1 MTAIFSIIR
10 IKLITRP
17 QLLFVGFSVFTCL
30 TLSTPCF
37 SQVRG
42 ENKKEKIKLDHAD
55 ELEGDKRNGEK
66 VNILRGNVA
75 FSQKT
80 AKMYCDSAYQY
91 KKRNS
96 IDAFGHVRI
105 NQGDSIN
112 LTGNTLNYN
121 GDTKLAIVKGNVVL
135 KDRKMTLTT
144 DALNYDMKAKMASY
158 NSGGRMKDQDNTLTS
173 QNGSYSTESKTLYFK
188 KNVKVVNTKQ
198 GFSLS
203 GEDLEYNTITK
214 IITYRGPTTIV
225 NQEGTITS
233 NYGQY
238 NTSDSSSVIE
248 GESKVKS
255 GNFLLTAD
263 QMQYNGSRKPG
274 VATGHVKMVSEKD
287 NIIIEGD
294 KAYYWESTG
303 LSKIFG
309 HPVMKSISGTDTLF
323 LTADTLISIDNPN
336 KNQRKLYAYN
346 HTKIFRSDL
355 QGKCDSLVYNFSD
368 STIYFFNDPVLW
380 NGGNQIF
387 ADSINIQLANKKIS
401 RMNMNINSFIISRD
415 SLSNYNQIKGRRM
428 IALFNNNSISR
439 VDVKGN
445 GESIYFAL
453 ENDSALVGM
462 NKVACSDITIGFLN
476 EVLNSISFIKSPDAQ
491 FIPPHE
497 LQEPDKRLKG
507 FAWRERERPTRRMV
521 VRKE

>member
-1 MTAIFSIIR
+1 
-10 IKLITRP
+10 LI
-17 QLLFVGFSVFTCL
+17 LFFALATSAAYA
-30 TLSTPCF
+30 
-37 SQVRG
+37 Q
-42 ENKKEKIKLDHAD
+42 KKDKIKLDHAN

-75 FSQKT
+75 FSQKG

-96 IDAFGHVRI
+96 IDAFGNVKV
-105 NQGDSIN
+105 NQGDSIT

-121 GDTKLAIVKGNVVL
+121 GDTKIAIVKGNVVL
-135 KDRKMTLTT
+135 KDKKMTLTT
-144 DALNYDMKAKMASY
+144 DALNYDMKNKLASY
-158 NSGGRMKDQDNTLTS
+158 TTGGKVRDENNTLTS
-173 QNGSYSTESKTLYFK
+173 EIGNYSTETKTLYFK
-188 KNVKVVNTKQ
+188 KNVKVINTKQ
-198 GFSLS
+198 DFSLS
-203 GEDLEYNTITK
+203 GDTLEYNTLSK
-214 IITYRGPTTIV
+214 MITYRGPTTII
-225 NQEGTITS
+225 NKEGTITS
-233 NYGQY
+233 NYGYY
-238 NTSDSSSVIE
+238 NTIDSSSVIQDQ
-248 GESKVKS
+248 SKVKS

-263 QMQYNGSRKPG
+263 NMKYNGKTKPG
-274 VATGHVKMVSEKD
+274 VASGNVVMVSEKD

-309 HPVMKSISGTDTLF
+309 HPLMKSISGKDTLF
-323 LTADTLISIDNPN
+323 LTADTLISIDVPG

-346 HTKIFRSDL
+346 NTKIFRKDL

-387 ADSINIQLANKKIS
+387 ADSINIQLANKQIS
-401 RMNMNINSFIISRD
+401 RMNMNINSFIISKD
-415 SLSNYNQIKGRRM
+415 SLRNFNQIKGRRM
-428 IALFNNNSISR
+428 TALFHDNSISR
-439 VDVKGN
+439 VDVNGN

-476 EVLNSISFIKSPDAQ
+476 EALNTISFIKSPDAQ

-497 LQEPDKRLKG
+497 LQEPDRRLKG
-507 FAWRERERPTRRMV
+507 FAWREKERPTRVMV
-521 VRKE
+521 LRKD